1 MMLSY
6 LILLDGTFSTHL
18 GSLQSNV
25 KPLRIESAPS
35 SFKAMVTLTNL
46 DVLLTSEARMERQID
61 VQIGA
66 AAAVIC
72 RCFGRAKEDLL
83 VNLYSY
89 PHIWPCPKDA
99 RYRRLKGISMIA
111 IG

>member
-1 MMLSY
+1 MLSF

-18 GSLQSNV
+18 GSLQSSV
-25 KPLRIESAPS
+25 KTLRIE
-35 SFKAMVTLTNL
+35 FKAFKFKAIVTLTNL
-46 DVLLTSEARMERQID
+46 DVLLTCEARMEREID

-66 AAAVIC
+66 AAAVIF

-89 PHIWPCPKDA
+89 PHIWPCLKDA
-99 RYRRLKGISMIA
+99 RYRRLKGISPA
-111 IG
+111 G